1 MLDVEQVAPCMPGA
15 EITGKVD
22 ERTWKGKVGIKLGPV
37 SLAFAGTLVREE
49 VDESAK
55 RVVLKAEGSETRGK
69 GAASAVVTSKLEPT
83 DEGTRVDVITDLT
96 ISGAV
101 AQYGRGMIADVAQR
115 FTAEFA
121 QCLAARM
128 GSPAGEA
135 GAEAAPP
142 PVAKP
147 VSGLRLGVW
156 ALFRAIGRS
165 FGRLFGTSKGSG

>member
-69 GAASAVVTSKLEPT
+69 GAASAAVTSKLEAT

-156 ALFRAIGRS
+156 ALFRAIGR
-165 FGRLFGTSKGSG
+165 LFGTSKGSG